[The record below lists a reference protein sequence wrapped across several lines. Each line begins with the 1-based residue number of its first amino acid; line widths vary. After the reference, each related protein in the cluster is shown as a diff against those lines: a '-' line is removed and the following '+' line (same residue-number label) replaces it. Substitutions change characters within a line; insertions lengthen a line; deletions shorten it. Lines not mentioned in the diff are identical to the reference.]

1 MSSKHSLSFIHPEFP
16 SLLLNQGFTLGFSN
30 TPQSRDLSSLLD
42 SMGNNF
48 YLFFILLHPLYFF
61 SRNVSLFSHFSFQQS
76 SRGYE
81 ILKEQTCK
89 SYSWNASLFN
99 AKWSPGMKHPS
110 FSHLCHPPSL
120 FSAPT
125 TVCKDGMQLQRG
137 VSVCQS
143 FNHCL
148 FKAAC
153 QIKYLKYQNQVAM
166 LLWSRAKRTFG
177 RYVTHAYKLPFTWAK
192 LAAELSRPIST
203 LIWGI
208 ETADS
213 WIAQI

>member
-1 MSSKHSLSFIHPEFP
+1 MSNKYSLSFIHSAFP
-16 SLLLNQGFTLGFSN
+16 SLLLNQGFALGFSN

-42 SMGNNF
+42 SMGNNSH
-48 YLFFILLHPLYFF
+48 LFFILLHPLYF
-61 SRNVSLFSHFSFQQS
+61 SRNVSLFSHFSIQQS
-76 SRGYE
+76 SRGYK
-81 ILKEQTCK
+81 ILKEQKCK

-120 FSAPT
+120 FAAPT
-125 TVCKDGMQLQRG
+125 PVCKDSMQLQRG
-137 VSVCQS
+137 VSVCKS
-143 FNHCL
+143 FNRCL

-153 QIKYLKYQNQVAM
+153 QIKCLKCQNQVAM

-177 RYVTHAYKLPFTWAK
+177 RYVTHACKLPFRRAK

-208 ETADS
+208 ESADS
-213 WIAQI
+213 WIVQI